1 MTSDT
6 LLSLYSVVYF
16 QSVIFLQLR
25 AALALHGATQSALG
39 YFWHFNLSRCKE
51 NRQDVLKF

>member
-25 AALALHGATQSALG
+25 AALALYGATQSA
-39 YFWHFNLSRCKE
+39 
-51 NRQDVLKF
+51 